1 MLGTQTLYISIE
13 SKSSKLYTV
22 QASRSSQV
30 KRVMGNE
37 NNDEIKF
44 LLVKVII
51 VIETATMA
59 GGSFSKKIAP
69 SQFSSPVSLTDLLVS

>member
-1 MLGTQTLYISIE
+1 
-13 SKSSKLYTV
+13 
-22 QASRSSQV
+22 
-30 KRVMGNE
+30 MGNE

-59 GGSFSKKIAP
+59 GAAASLRKLPLLSFR
-69 SQFSSPVSLTDLLVS
+69 QLLSLTDLLVS